1 MEKKEGKG
9 GQYPHLRDFAKPNED
24 EDTLGGEKKKIIE
37 ILNKEI
43 LILNFRIQKSKIK
56 DGNYMIVQFELDN
69 KKYVIFTTAI
79 RVVKRIKQYEDRMPY
94 HATIIQE
101 YKYYTIV

>member
-1 MEKKEGKG
+1 MENKEGN
-9 GQYPHLRDFAKPNED
+9 YPHLRDFAKPGKD
-24 EDTLGGEKKKIIE
+24 EDPLDGEKKKINE
-37 ILNKEI
+37 ILDKEI

-69 KKYVIFTTAI
+69 KKYVIFTTA
-79 RVVKRIKQYEDRMPY
+79 RRLLKKLPRYEDKMPY
-94 HATIIQE
+94 HGTIIQK